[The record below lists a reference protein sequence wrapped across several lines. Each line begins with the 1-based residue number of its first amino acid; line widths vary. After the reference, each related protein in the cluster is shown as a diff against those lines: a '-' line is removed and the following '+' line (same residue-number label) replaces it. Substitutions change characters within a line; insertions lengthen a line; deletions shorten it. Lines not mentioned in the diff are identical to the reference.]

1 MKRMKLLFCAISF
14 ICMFT
19 GCSKVYEVEFE
30 NLLLEPVSDVLNTPD
45 CISGCRIEIKTSDK
59 FNIDEYSE
67 RCRNIVG
74 AWSYEEDYSYM
85 NYWGDNSGVFE
96 VPSGK
101 GQISIYSNSEK
112 ILDLKYDEGKITSSK
127 VRKKGDIVCEFTG
140 TLDVG
145 YECERTMYY
154 FLQGKLIWYN
164 NDSDLY
170 MQKKVVTEGYAPNC
184 KQYDEITHYYYPTGI
199 VSHKIVRRYQED
211 ESCYEGSG
219 YSSETLEDVYY
230 NRDGSEMTMAD
241 RLFENH
247 EEYVILN
254 TGYNNW
260 RKGNFYIVL
269 MPKENGNTKGYGAII
284 SSDDYNLSSFIIDK
298 TFEYRIDD
306 NEIICDE
313 FFYHSKWEG
322 TGRVKNQ
329 KRRTLEIDIDYY
341 KKIIVKGEF
350 VINGWEVDCNMR
362 PSQEGYSDWLYT
374 TIQNDYIRKR

>member
-30 NLLLEPVSDVLNTPD
+30 NLLLAPVSDVLNTPD

-85 NYWGDNSGVFE
+85 NYWGDNSGVFD

-184 KQYDEITHYYYPTGI
+184 KQFDEITHYYYPTGI

-219 YSSETLEDVYY
+219 YFS
-230 NRDGSEMTMAD
+230 
-241 RLFENH
+241 
-247 EEYVILN
+247 
-254 TGYNNW
+254 
-260 RKGNFYIVL
+260 
-269 MPKENGNTKGYGAII
+269 
-284 SSDDYNLSSFIIDK
+284 
-298 TFEYRIDD
+298 
-306 NEIICDE
+306 
-313 FFYHSKWEG
+313 
-322 TGRVKNQ
+322 
-329 KRRTLEIDIDYY
+329 
-341 KKIIVKGEF
+341 
-350 VINGWEVDCNMR
+350 
-362 PSQEGYSDWLYT
+362 
-374 TIQNDYIRKR
+374 

>member
-1 MKRMKLLFCAISF
+1 
-14 ICMFT
+14 
-19 GCSKVYEVEFE
+19 
-30 NLLLEPVSDVLNTPD
+30 
-45 CISGCRIEIKTSDK
+45 
-59 FNIDEYSE
+59 
-67 RCRNIVG
+67 
-74 AWSYEEDYSYM
+74 
-85 NYWGDNSGVFE
+85 
-96 VPSGK
+96 
-101 GQISIYSNSEK
+101 
-112 ILDLKYDEGKITSSK
+112 
-127 VRKKGDIVCEFTG
+127 
-140 TLDVG
+140 
-145 YECERTMYY
+145 
-154 FLQGKLIWYN
+154 
-164 NDSDLY
+164 
-170 MQKKVVTEGYAPNC
+170 
-184 KQYDEITHYYYPTGI
+184 
-199 VSHKIVRRYQED
+199 
-211 ESCYEGSG
+211 
-219 YSSETLEDVYY
+219 
-230 NRDGSEMTMAD
+230 MAD

-284 SSDDYNLSSFIIDK
+284 SSDNYNLSSFIIDR

-313 FFYHSKWEG
+313 FFYHSKWDG